1 MRWELEWSLDAK
13 KQLER
18 LDRYTQRL
26 IASWIQKH
34 LLSGADPRATGKPLA
49 ANFAGYW
56 RYRIGDYR
64 MVCKI
69 IDQRI
74 LIIVMRIG
82 HRSDIYR

>member
-1 MRWELEWSLDAK
+1 MKWALEFTPDAE

-34 LLSGADPRATGKPLA
+34 LLGEVDPCVTGKPLA

-74 LIIVMRIG
+74 LLIVMRIG
-82 HRSDIYR
+82 HRSDVYR

>member
-1 MRWELEWSLDAK
+1 MKWALEFTPDAK

-34 LLSGADPRATGKPLA
+34 LLGGVDPRATGKPLA

-69 IDQRI
+69 VDQRI
-74 LIIVMRIG
+74 LVIVMRIG
-82 HRSDIYR
+82 HRSDVYR